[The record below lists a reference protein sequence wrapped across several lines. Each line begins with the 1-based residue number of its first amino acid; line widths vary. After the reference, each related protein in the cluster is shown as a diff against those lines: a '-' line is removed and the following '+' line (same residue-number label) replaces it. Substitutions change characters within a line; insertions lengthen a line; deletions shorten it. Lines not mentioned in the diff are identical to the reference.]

1 MTKNLEQAMNNIKL
15 ITGQARLTREEHKQ
29 IIADI
34 DLIEKMLE
42 SQAACEG
49 LAKPKKE

>member
-34 DLIEKMLE
+34 DLIVSTLEAKQEKT
-42 SQAACEG
+42 
-49 LAKPKKE
+49 KDK

>member
-34 DLIEKMLE
+34 DLIVNTLEAKQEKN
-42 SQAACEG
+42 
-49 LAKPKKE
+49 KDK